1 MSKDIF
7 IVEGD
12 LSSRL
17 LKKPRSKLDSAS
29 DKLGTINY
37 SPMYRGPT
45 GYLSLYPASVSSEV
59 IRLKNSVDTVREKL
73 RLYADIL
80 DSGPDSICDVDAKCK
95 NDLTNWWDRATY
107 EDGWLTKFFGND
119 LKTSGAVGVWEGAV
133 EGEFLGVGASA
144 GYGVNTLYYEGKIKN
159 SASWDVEKGDVGVS
173 TKASIKGGLVEVSGE
188 ASYGVLDVEGEVSVG
203 VASAEAKGEIN
214 LMHDGKFDPSV
225 EVGAKASVEGV
236 SGEIEAQL
244 GTEDFN
250 AHAKAEGT
258 VGVAEAEAK
267 GSISKDGVELKAE
280 VGAAVLQGEVSGGIT
295 IFGIRIDAEAKGS
308 VLSAEAGVTYSMK
321 KDSLTIGGKLALVA
335 GLGLEIKISW

>member
-80 DSGPDSICDVDAKCK
+80 DSGPDSICDIDAKCK

-119 LKTSGAVGVWEGAV
+119 LKTSGAVWVQEGRA
-133 EGEFLGVGASA
+133 EGDFLGVGASA
-144 GYGVNTLYYEGKIKN
+144 GYAVNTLYYEGKVKN
-159 SASWDVEKGDVGVS
+159 SAVWDVDKGNVSVG
-173 TKASIKGGLVEVSGE
+173 TKASIEAGLAEVSGD
-188 ASYGVLDVEGEVSVG
+188 ASYGILSVEGEAAVG
-203 VASAEAKGEIN
+203 VVGAEAKGNIT
-214 LMHDGKFDPSV
+214 LMHSGKFDPSIDL
-225 EVGAKASVEGV
+225 GAKASAEFLIGEVEGK
-236 SGEIEAQL
+236 I
-244 GTEDFN
+244 GTDDLN
-250 AHAKAEGT
+250 VTLKAEGT
-258 VGVAEAEAK
+258 VGVAEAEAR
-267 GSISKDGVELKAE
+267 GSISSDGISGKVE
-280 VGAAVLQGEVSGGIT
+280 VGAAALEGEVSGGFN
-295 IFGIRIDAEAKGS
+295 IFGLKIEAS
-308 VLSAEAGVTYSMK
+308 VEGELAAVGASAEFNME
-321 KDSLTIGGKLALVA
+321 KDSVELGGKLAFLA
-335 GLGLEIKISW
+335 GLGLKIKVSW